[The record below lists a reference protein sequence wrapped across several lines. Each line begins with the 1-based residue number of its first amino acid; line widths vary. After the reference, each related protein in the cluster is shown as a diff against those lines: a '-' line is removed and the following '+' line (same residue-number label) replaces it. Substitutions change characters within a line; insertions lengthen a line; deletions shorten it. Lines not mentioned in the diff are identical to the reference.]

1 MNSYVFSKV
10 LFAFGEWWNN
20 FQLNLLRAAGYT
32 ILFVILA
39 VLLPRYIPTYLA
51 MMALP
56 PLVDEDNLE
65 KLLQVLMDDHE
76 YKITGLSFLDAAKSF
91 QDKKRQDVV
100 SNRSEMRA
108 LLVLAEILGDRTD
121 LVSETG
127 KPD

>member
-1 MNSYVFSKV
+1 
-10 LFAFGEWWNN
+10 
-20 FQLNLLRAAGYT
+20 
-32 ILFVILA
+32 
-39 VLLPRYIPTYLA
+39 

-100 SNRSEMRA
+100 SNRSETRA